1 MKILKYLKIFIYFIW
16 FLAELDYFK
25 KISVVIITSHN
36 KISKITHV
44 QVERGVS
51 YLESQMLSKNI

>member
-1 MKILKYLKIFIYFIW
+1 M
-16 FLAELDYFK
+16 DYFK

-51 YLESQMLSKNI
+51 YLESQNVK